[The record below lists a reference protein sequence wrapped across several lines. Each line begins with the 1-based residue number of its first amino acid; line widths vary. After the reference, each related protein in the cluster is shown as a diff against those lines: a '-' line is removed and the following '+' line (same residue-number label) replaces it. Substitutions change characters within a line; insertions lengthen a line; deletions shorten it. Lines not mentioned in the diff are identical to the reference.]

1 MNLNFFTMDGYGLY
15 VLSAFAFT
23 FLICL
28 ILFLK
33 TRRSLKKLESEF
45 KIEAN
50 NLSKE
55 KLEILKEKKIAQ
67 EILGSRQKTS

>member
-1 MNLNFFTMDGYGLY
+1 MDGYGLY
-15 VLSAFAFT
+15 VWSAFAFT

>member
-15 VLSAFAFT
+15 VWSAFAFT